1 MSVIGGSKRTRER
14 VLVAD
19 QFHGRDGNGDGL
31 AGSNG
36 DGGLLAASTSG
47 VEDSPAPLIGGS
59 VSPAEDL
66 TYCGWKRWP

>member
-19 QFHGRDGNGDGL
+19 QFHSRDGDGDSL

-36 DGGLLAASTSG
+36 DGGLLATSARR
-47 VEDSPAPLIGGS
+47 VEDSPAPLVRGS
-59 VSPAEDL
+59 VAPAEDL
-66 TYCGWKRWP
+66 TYCEGKR